1 MKTLINNKGDRFEF
15 YSNIIELPDERL
27 FGFLINSKVVDSV
40 DLLKLLFNGDE
51 KSNEFFNSFIVK
63 DLVELLNDFNTSYE
77 AAEKSVL
84 NNTDEY
90 VVPKDLSL
98 CTWGQKLE
106 AEQAVKE
113 YQKDNDLKKLYKSLI
128 SIYIMEGTKC
138 LLLSKKDFPDK
149 MSDLQ
154 IFILGSFFLQKFA
167 SLIR

>member
-1 MKTLINNKGDRFEF
+1 MKTLINNKGDRFDF
-15 YSNIIELPDERL
+15 YSNIIELPEERL
-27 FGFLINSKVVDSV
+27 FGFLINNKTIDSI
-40 DLLKLLFNGDE
+40 DLVRLLFNGDE
-51 KSNEFFNSFIVK
+51 KGNEFFNFFIVK
-63 DLVELLNDFNTSYE
+63 DLVELLNEFNFSYE

-84 NNTDEY
+84 DNTDEY

-113 YQKDNDLKKLYKSLI
+113 YHKDNDLKKLYKFLI
-128 SIYIMEGTKC
+128 SIYIMEGNKC

-149 MSDLQ
+149 ISDLE